1 MEKKKIIKI
10 DKLLC
15 MLIMLCPILDMLS
28 FIFRNTFETKISPST
43 FLRPIISIIV
53 IIYILI
59 KDKNR
64 WKIIGVGAIYG
75 VYALIHILIFSKIR
89 TGSSYGSIL
98 HEAQYL
104 VNYSFMILNLFLF
117 LYVFNKENIKPVQ
130 KSLFVAIAIY
140 IISIFIAIFTGTSSF
155 TYPVEQMGAKG
166 WFESGNS
173 LSAILVLSMFVIL
186 PLIKKLN
193 SKKEKMAYLLVIA
206 LTGIFLMTQIGT
218 RVGLF
223 GFILVL
229 GLYIFLEIILGI
241 IKNKKI
247 SKKVIFTGIG
257 IIIAIVLLVA
267 ILGSN
272 TFTRRKHMEEA
283 SQSSYDENQQ
293 EVAHLTG
300 DVLAIHESIVEN
312 TLEEGYLSEAEKQS
326 FLELYEIANKYD
338 LKSNDQRLHQII
350 YNLILV
356 KNQHNPILI
365 LFGNGYLN
373 NFRELVLEME
383 LMSFLLNFGIC
394 GFVLY
399 VVPFL
404 SLLIYAFIQ
413 IIKNIKKLDVQC
425 AMLFLGSGFAYV
437 LSLLSGYV
445 FFNSSSMI
453 IVIILH
459 VALINK
465 LQEIKE
471 AVSKEE
477 PELGQ
482 RKIKNI
488 NNTISSK

>member
-15 MLIMLCPILDMLS
+15 TLIVLCPILDMLS
-28 FIFRNTFETKISPST
+28 FIFRNMFETKISPST

-53 IIYILI
+53 IIYIVF

-75 VYALIHILIFSKIR
+75 LYALIHILIFNQIR
-89 TGSSYGSIL
+89 TGCSYGSIL

-104 VNYSFMILNLFLF
+104 MNYSFMILNLFLF
-117 LYVFNKENIKPVQ
+117 MYVFRNEDIKLVK

-140 IISIFIAIFTGTSSF
+140 VISIFIAIFTGTSSY
-155 TYPVEQMGAKG
+155 TYPIEQMGVKG

-186 PLIKKLN
+186 PLIKQLN
-193 SKKEKMAYLLVIA
+193 RKKEKIAYTAIIA
-206 LTGIFLMTQIGT
+206 LVGIFLMTQIGT

-229 GLYIFLEIILGI
+229 GLYIFLEIIFSL

-247 SKKVIFTGIG
+247 NKKMIFTGLG
-257 IIIAIVLLVA
+257 IIEAIAIVILV
-267 ILGSN
+267 LGSN
-272 TFTRRKHMEEA
+272 TFIRRKHIEEE
-283 SQSSYDENQQ
+283 SQNSYDENQG

-300 DVLAIHESIVEN
+300 DVLTIHESIVEN
-312 TLEEGYLSEAEKQS
+312 TLEEGFLSNAEKQS
-326 FLELYEIANKYD
+326 FLELYDIANKYD

-350 YNLILV
+350 YNLVLV
-356 KNQHNPILI
+356 KNQNNFGLI

-383 LMSFLLNFGIC
+383 LMSFMLNFGIC

-404 SLLIYAFIQ
+404 AILIYAFIQ
-413 IIKNIKKLDVQC
+413 LVKNIKKIDVQGV
-425 AMLFLGSGFAYV
+425 MLFLGSGFAYV

-459 VALINK
+459 VSLINK
-465 LQEIKE
+465 INEIKE
-471 AVSKEE
+471 NKQE
-477 PELGQ
+477 
-482 RKIKNI
+482 I
-488 NNTISSK
+488 

>member
-1 MEKKKIIKI
+1 MEKNKKIKI

-15 MLIMLCPILDMLS
+15 MLIILCPILDMLS

-53 IIYILI
+53 IMYIII

-75 VYALIHILIFSKIR
+75 IYALIHILIFNQIR
-89 TGSSYGSIL
+89 TGCSYGSIL
-98 HEAQYL
+98 HETQYIM
-104 VNYSFMILNLFLF
+104 NYSFMILNLFLF
-117 LYVFNKENIKPVQ
+117 MYVFRKENIKSMQ
-130 KSLFVAIAIY
+130 KSLFIAIAIY
-140 IISIFIAIFTGTSSF
+140 AISIYISIFTGTSSY
-155 TYPVEQMGAKG
+155 TYPVEQMGVKG

-186 PLIKKLN
+186 PLIKN
-193 SKKEKMAYLLVIA
+193 AENNKEKIAYITVVALV
-206 LTGIFLMTQIGT
+206 GIFLMTQIGT

-229 GLYIFLEIILGI
+229 ALYIFLEIIFSILKSKKI
-241 IKNKKI
+241 NKKI
-247 SKKVIFTGIG
+247 ILIG
-257 IIIAIVLLVA
+257 IEIIALIAIIVLVF
-267 ILGSN
+267 GSN
-272 TFTRRKHMEEA
+272 TFIRRKHMQEE
-283 SQSSYDENQQ
+283 SQSSYDESQE

-300 DVLAIHESIVEN
+300 DVLNIHESIVKG
-312 TLEEGYLSEAEKQS
+312 TLDEGYLSEAEEKS
-326 FLELYEIANKYD
+326 FLELYDIANKYE

-350 YNLILV
+350 YNLLLV
-356 KNQHNPILI
+356 KNQHNISLI

-383 LMSFLLNFGIC
+383 LMSFLLNFGIL
-394 GFVLY
+394 GFILY

-404 SLLIYAFIQ
+404 SMLIYAFVQ
-413 IIKNIKKLDVQC
+413 IIKNIKKIDVQC
-425 AMLFLGSGFAYV
+425 AMLFLGSGFTYV

-453 IVIILH
+453 IAIILH

-465 LQEIKE
+465 VNKIKEIK
-471 AVSKEE
+471 
-477 PELGQ
+477 
-482 RKIKNI
+482 
-488 NNTISSK
+488 

>member
-15 MLIMLCPILDMLS
+15 MLVILCPILDMLS

-53 IIYILI
+53 IMYIVI

-64 WKIIGVGAIYG
+64 WKIIGAGAIYG
-75 VYALIHILIFSKIR
+75 IYALIHIFIFNQIR
-89 TGSSYGSIL
+89 TGSSYGSIM

-117 LYVFNKENIKPVQ
+117 MYVFKNENSKSLQ
-130 KSLFVAIAIY
+130 KSLFIAIEIY
-140 IISIFIAIFTGTSSF
+140 IFSIFVSLITGTSSF
-155 TYPVEQMGAKG
+155 TYPVEQMGYKG

-173 LSAILVLSMFVIL
+173 LSAILTLSMFVML
-186 PLIKKLN
+186 PLIKKLDN
-193 SKKEKMAYLLVIA
+193 KKEKISYIVTIILV
-206 LTGIFLMTQIGT
+206 GIFLMTQIGT
-218 RVGLF
+218 RVGLL

-229 GLYIFLEIILGI
+229 GLYIFLEILFSVFRNKRI
-241 IKNKKI
+241 NKKI
-247 SKKVIFTGIG
+247 ISVGIG
-257 IIIAIVLLVA
+257 IIAAIAIVVL
-267 ILGSN
+267 IFGSN
-272 TFTRRKHMEEA
+272 TFTRRKHMEEE
-283 SQSSYDENQQ
+283 SQSSYDEKQK

-300 DVLAIHESIVEN
+300 DVLNIHEAIVEN
-312 TLEEGYLSEAEKQS
+312 TIEEGYLSEAEKQS
-326 FLELYEIANKYD
+326 FLELYDIANKYN

-350 YNLILV
+350 YNLLLV

-383 LMSFLLNFGIC
+383 LMSFLLNFGIF
-394 GFVLY
+394 GFILY
-399 VVPFL
+399 IVPFL
-404 SLLIYAFIQ
+404 TLLIYAIVQ
-413 IIKNIKKLDVQC
+413 IIKNIKKIDSEC

-459 VALINK
+459 VSLISK
-465 LQEIKE
+465 VKEIQNE
-471 AVSKEE
+471 N
-477 PELGQ
+477 
-482 RKIKNI
+482 ITKN
-488 NNTISSK
+488 

>member
-1 MEKKKIIKI
+1 MEKNKKIKI

-15 MLIMLCPILDMLS
+15 VLIILCPILDMLS
-28 FIFRNTFETKISPST
+28 FIFRNTFETNISPST

-75 VYALIHILIFSKIR
+75 IYALIHIFTLNQIR
-89 TGSSYGSIL
+89 TGCSYGSIL

-104 VNYSFMILNLFLF
+104 MNYSFMILNLFLF
-117 LYVFNKENIKPVQ
+117 MYVFRKENIESVQ
-130 KSLFVAIAIY
+130 KSLFIAIAIY
-140 IISIFIAIFTGTSSF
+140 AISIYISIFTGTSSY
-155 TYPVEQMGAKG
+155 TYPIEQMGVKG

-186 PLIKKLN
+186 PLIKKAEN
-193 SKKEKMAYLLVIA
+193 NKEKIAYITIIA
-206 LTGIFLMTQIGT
+206 LVGIFLMTQIGT

-229 GLYIFLEIILGI
+229 ALYIFLEIIFSAL
-241 IKNKKI
+241 KNKKI
-247 SKKVIFTGIG
+247 NKKIILVGIG
-257 IIIAIVLLVA
+257 IIALIAIVVLVF
-267 ILGSN
+267 GSN
-272 TFTRRKHMEEA
+272 TFVRRKHMEEE
-283 SQSSYDENQQ
+283 SQNSYDESQE

-300 DVLAIHESIVEN
+300 DVLNIYEAVVDG
-312 TLEEGYLSEAEKQS
+312 TLEEGYLSEAEEKS
-326 FLELYEIANKYD
+326 FLELYDIANKYE

-350 YNLILV
+350 YNVLLV
-356 KNQHNPILI
+356 KNQHNIGLI

-404 SLLIYAFIQ
+404 TLLIYAFVQ
-413 IIKNIKKLDVQC
+413 IIKNIKKIDAQC
-425 AMLFLGSGFAYV
+425 VMLFLGSGFAYV

-459 VALINK
+459 VTLINK
-465 LQEIKE
+465 VNEIREIK
-471 AVSKEE
+471 
-477 PELGQ
+477 
-482 RKIKNI
+482 
-488 NNTISSK
+488 

>member
-15 MLIMLCPILDMLS
+15 MLIILCPILDMLS

-53 IIYILI
+53 IMYIVI

-64 WKIIGVGAIYG
+64 WKIIGVGAVYG
-75 VYALIHILIFSKIR
+75 IYALIHIIIFNQIR
-89 TGSSYGSIL
+89 TGCSYGSIL

-104 VNYSFMILNLFLF
+104 MNYSFMILNLFLF
-117 LYVFNKENIKPVQ
+117 MYVFREEKNIKPVQ
-130 KSLFVAIAIY
+130 KSLFIALTIY
-140 IISIFIAIFTGTSSF
+140 IVSIYIAIFTGTSSY

-186 PLIKKLN
+186 PLIKKAQ
-193 SKKEKMAYLLVIA
+193 SIKEQVAYITVIV
-206 LTGIFLMTQIGT
+206 LIGIFLMTQIGT

-229 GLYIFLEIILGI
+229 SLYIFLEIIFSIL
-241 IKNKKI
+241 KNKKI
-247 SKKVIFTGIG
+247 NKKVIAIG
-257 IIIAIVLLVA
+257 LGTIALIAIVILV
-267 ILGSN
+267 LGSN
-272 TFTRRKHMEEA
+272 TFTRRKHMEQV
-283 SQSSYDENQQ
+283 SQNSYDKTQDD
-293 EVAHLTG
+293 VAHLTG
-300 DVLAIHESIVEN
+300 DVLNIREAIVEN
-312 TLEEGYLSEAEKQS
+312 TLEEGYLSEAEKKS
-326 FLELYEIANKYD
+326 FLELYDIANKYN

-350 YNLILV
+350 YNVLLV
-356 KNQHNPILI
+356 KNQQNIGLI

-399 VVPFL
+399 IVPFL
-404 SLLIYAFIQ
+404 SILIYAFVQ
-413 IIKNIKKLDVQC
+413 IVKNIKKVDAQC
-425 AMLFLGSGFAYV
+425 LMLFLGSGFAYA

-459 VALINK
+459 VGLINK
-465 LQEIKE
+465 LHEIKM
-471 AVSKEE
+471 KD
-477 PELGQ
+477 L
-482 RKIKNI
+482 
-488 NNTISSK
+488 